1 VGHTPYGLARA
12 REAPITRFGAPVAN
26 LIQVNAGTPRSAEM
40 AAAEDAQDV
49 VFGGSIKK
57 GRSFISDGMADMK
70 AADIMVTTVV
80 TVGPECSI
88 ENVADTLL
96 ENHVSAV
103 PVVSNGGDLV
113 GIVSE
118 GDLIRRTEIDTE
130 RRRSRWLALLI
141 GIQPLAAEFVKSHA
155 GRVAD
160 VMTRDVIV
168 ATPDTPLRHI
178 AALLEKNGIK
188 RVPIVSN
195 GKLVGIVSRA
205 NLVQALASARKQ
217 VKASAAT
224 SDLLIR
230 EELLSRLHAE
240 PWARTSRLNVIVHDG
255 TVELWGTV
263 RSRAEKQAIRLVAE
277 ATSGVRAVN
286 DNIIVES
293 IMFALQ
299 HAIA

>member
-1 VGHTPYGLARA
+1 
-12 REAPITRFGAPVAN
+12 
-26 LIQVNAGTPRSAEM
+26 
-40 AAAEDAQDV
+40 
-49 VFGGSIKK
+49 
-57 GRSFISDGMADMK
+57 MK
-70 AADIMVTTVV
+70 AADIMVSAVV
-80 TVGPECSI
+80 TVGPECSVHD
-88 ENVADTLL
+88 VAEILL
-96 ENHVSAV
+96 ANRISAV
-103 PVVSNGGDLV
+103 PVVAKDGNLV

-130 RRRSRWLALLI
+130 RRRSRWLALLT
-141 GIQPLAAEFVKSHA
+141 GTQSLAAEFVKSHA
-155 GRVAD
+155 HRVAD
-160 VMTRDVIV
+160 VMTREVIV

-217 VKASAAT
+217 VKAAAAT
-224 SDLLIR
+224 SDLMIR

-240 PWARTSRLNVIVHDG
+240 PWARTSRLNVIVHDA

-263 RSRAEKQAIRLVAE
+263 RSGAEKQAIRLVAE

-286 DNIIVES
+286 DNLIIES
-293 IMFALQ
+293 VMFALQ

>member
-1 VGHTPYGLARA
+1 
-12 REAPITRFGAPVAN
+12 
-26 LIQVNAGTPRSAEM
+26 M
-40 AAAEDAQDV
+40 
-49 VFGGSIKK
+49 
-57 GRSFISDGMADMK
+57 DMK
-70 AADIMVTTVV
+70 AADVMVTTVV

-96 ENHVSAV
+96 ENRVSAV

-141 GIQPLAAEFVKSHA
+141 GTQPLAAEFVKSHA

-205 NLVQALASARKQ
+205 NLVQALASARKEI
-217 VKASAAT
+217 KAAAAT
-224 SDLLIR
+224 SDRMIR
-230 EELLSRLHAE
+230 EELLSRLRKE

-263 RSRAEKQAIRLVAE
+263 RSRAEKQAIRSAAE
-277 ATSGVRAVN
+277 VTSGVRAVN
-286 DNIIVES
+286 DNLIVES
-293 IMFALQ
+293 IIFAL
-299 HAIA
+299 HVAIA